1 MEANKEISALFNL
14 IDDPDEEVFDV
25 VSEKI
30 VGFGR
35 PIIPNLE
42 DLWESTPNEEI
53 QSRIENIIH
62 RLHYYDLIKEFRD
75 WKVNGDDD
83 LLQAALLVGKFQYPE
98 MAFQPILQEVEK
110 MKRNIWLEL
119 NSFLTPLEEISIL
132 SSILYNYFAIKGI
145 ETNHKN
151 PNDFLLNKAVESKK
165 GNQFSNGILYLILC
179 ELLDIPIR
187 TLNIPNQFVLGYYKK
202 IDFDENEINPKSSI
216 EFLIDPLTGLV
227 FTHRDLQNYFTRINK
242 EPDPSFYFP
251 RNNTQVIQQSLNE
264 LSKCFKE
271 GKEQYKQNE
280 LQELINLLKDE

>member
-1 MEANKEISALFNL
+1 METNKEISALFNL
-14 IDDPDEEVFDV
+14 IDDPDKEVFDV

-62 RLHYYDLIKEFRD
+62 RLHFYDLIKEFRG

-83 LLQAALLVGKFQYPE
+83 LLQATLLIGKFQYPE
-98 MAFQPILQEVEK
+98 MAFQPVLQEVEK

-151 PNDFLLNKAVESKK
+151 PNDFLLHKAVESKK

-179 ELLDIPIR
+179 ELLDIPVR
-187 TLNIPNQFVLGYYKK
+187 TLDIPNQFVLGYYKK
-202 IDFDENEINPKSSI
+202 LEFDENEKNPITSI

-264 LSKCFKE
+264 LSKCFTE
-271 GKEQYKQNE
+271 GKENYKQNE
-280 LQELINLLKDE
+280 LQELINLLKE